1 MFFSFLSTFVWLID
15 TRSQF
20 KLEFRV
26 APSVLGLVIGKEGK
40 NVERVAKMPGVE
52 SVRVQRESFSVL
64 ILAKVYARVCGSQC
78 VLGRHSVFVLCNVR
92 GSGTRRF
99 LNFRVFVDK
108 Y

>member
-1 MFFSFLSTFVWLID
+1 MGIASQHLYFTHFSRHSSDPSLA
-15 TRSQF
+15 QF

-64 ILAKVYARVCGSQC
+64 ILAKVCARVCGSQ
-78 VLGRHSVFVLCNVR
+78 
-92 GSGTRRF
+92 
-99 LNFRVFVDK
+99 
-108 Y
+108 